1 VKPGAVL
8 AESVSRRFRLN
19 PERHTTLKEVI
30 VRRRQPRA
38 QELWALRDVSFG
50 IEPGEAVGLVGRN
63 GSGKTTLLRLIAGI
77 FRPTEGQLSVGGS
90 IASLLE
96 LGAGFHPDFT
106 GRDNVFM
113 NGAIHGLKRRY
124 IRERMDEIIA
134 FAELERF
141 IDSPVRTY
149 SAGMYM
155 RLGFSVATHLDPDV
169 LLLDEVFAV
178 GDEAFQRK
186 CFGKIFDLKD
196 AGKTILFVSHSA
208 PAVERLCERAILL
221 QRGRVAADGVAK
233 DVVAE
238 YQRLLSMEESPAER
252 GAGLREW
259 GSGDAHVLQVR
270 LAGADGVERREFLS
284 GEPLVVR
291 LAVEVEREV
300 PPPRVAVEFRDAMGG
315 LLGATEADAGTLGW
329 DSGAGRFAM
338 EFEIPRLPFVQG
350 LFQLSIGLAD
360 PSSLRQYHRLDP
372 AAEFTVFPAD
382 EDTRGWFR
390 FDGDWSMVS
399 DTVAV
404 KAP

>member
-1 VKPGAVL
+1 VRPGAVL

-19 PERHTTLKEVI
+19 PERHMTLKEALL
-30 VRRRQPRA
+30 RRGQSRA
-38 QELWALRDVSFG
+38 QEIWALRDVSFA
-50 IEPGEAVGLVGRN
+50 IERGEAVGLVGRN

-90 IASLLE
+90 IGSLLE

-124 IRERMDEIIA
+124 IRERMDEIVA

-186 CFGKIFDLKD
+186 CFGKIFDLRD

-221 QRGRVAADGVAK
+221 QRGRVVADGVTR

-238 YQRLLSMEESPAER
+238 YQRLLAMEESPAER

-259 GSGDAHVLQVR
+259 GSGDARVSRIR

-291 LAVEVEREV
+291 LAVEVERAV
-300 PPPRVAVEFRDAMGG
+300 PPPRIAVEFRDANGG
-315 LLGATEADAGTLGW
+315 LLGANEADAGTLGW
-329 DSGAGRFAM
+329 NGGPGRFDID
-338 EFEIPRLPFVQG
+338 FEIQRLPFVQG
-350 LFQLSIGLAD
+350 LFRLSVGLAD

-390 FDGDWSMVS
+390 FDGEWS
-399 DTVAV
+399 TVNDPMAV